1 MLNIFCSTRAQ
12 MAHGRLI
19 SRLTLSVNTML
30 TWMWITRGDGHVS
43 PGLGGYATLRKLI
56 GEAEANT
63 QTTIDAGALRG
74 SRTIANARCTRNGI
88 GLTSTCSNT
97 SRHRPSRSRTSRD
110 SSGIRLGATDI
121 KTSTESNRVRG
132 RIGGSNAANQSGNS
146 DKQQFLHSLYSPKE
160 RYAPTASSRVRVET
174 LPGVRPILMD

>member
-1 MLNIFCSTRAQ
+1 

-43 PGLGGYATLRKLI
+43 PGLGGYAILRKLI

-97 SRHRPSRSRTSRD
+97 SRHRASRRRDTEAASDRGVRASRQRPSRSRTSRD

-146 DKQQFLHSLYSPKE
+146 DKQQFLHSLYSP
-160 RYAPTASSRVRVET
+160 RSGMPP
-174 LPGVRPILMD
+174 LPQAG